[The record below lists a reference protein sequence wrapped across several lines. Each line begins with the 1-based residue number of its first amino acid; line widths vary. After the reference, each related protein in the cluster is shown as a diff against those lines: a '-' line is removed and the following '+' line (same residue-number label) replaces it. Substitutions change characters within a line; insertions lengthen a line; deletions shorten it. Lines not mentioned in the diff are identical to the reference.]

1 MILITKLKTCN
12 ENTKATLRGGS
23 YKVFHWKWLLEE
35 NNLLLSDLNAQRERA
50 CGVSVLKT

>member
-1 MILITKLKTCN
+1 MILIAELKTYN
-12 ENTKATLRGGS
+12 ENTKATLGS
-23 YKVFHWKWLLEE
+23 GIYKVFHWKWLLEE